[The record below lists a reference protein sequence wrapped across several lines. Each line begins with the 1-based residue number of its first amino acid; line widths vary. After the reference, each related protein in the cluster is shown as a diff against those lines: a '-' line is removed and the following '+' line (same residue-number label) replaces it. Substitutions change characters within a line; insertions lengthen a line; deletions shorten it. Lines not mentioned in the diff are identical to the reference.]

1 MAQAKISRSALNIAL
16 KKIGRSAG
24 NPKAT
29 KRLKLGIKEIDD
41 PLLSLLGA
49 GWQDLP
55 YALPPGTE
63 PPLFTVREALFP
75 PRKTVKKRKK
85 RRAAS

>member
-1 MAQAKISRSALNIAL
+1 MAQAKISRSALDRDL
-16 KKIGRSAG
+16 KKIGRSVG

-41 PLLSLLGA
+41 PLVSLLAA
-49 GWQDLP
+49 GYENLP
-55 YALPPGTE
+55 YALPPGDE
-63 PPLFTVREALFP
+63 PPLFTVRESLLST
-75 PRKTVKKRKK
+75 RKSIKKRKK

>member
-1 MAQAKISRSALNIAL
+1 MAQAKISRSALDREL
-16 KKIGRSAG
+16 KKIGRSVC

-55 YALPPGTE
+55 YALPPGSE
-63 PPLFTVREALFP
+63 PPLFTVREALLS
-75 PRKTVKKRKK
+75 PRKSVKKRKK
-85 RRAAS
+85 RGAAS